1 MTTPQNVVDIVMR
14 NTIEMAWTIV
24 PQDMDNGEVFE
35 VGACDIGEGFCK
47 SEGGVD
53 DNVDG
58 DNG

>member
-1 MTTPQNVVDIVMR
+1 MG
-14 NTIEMAWTIV
+14 NTIEMSWTVV

-35 VGACDIGEGFCK
+35 VSAHNIEERFGK

-58 DNG
+58 DDG